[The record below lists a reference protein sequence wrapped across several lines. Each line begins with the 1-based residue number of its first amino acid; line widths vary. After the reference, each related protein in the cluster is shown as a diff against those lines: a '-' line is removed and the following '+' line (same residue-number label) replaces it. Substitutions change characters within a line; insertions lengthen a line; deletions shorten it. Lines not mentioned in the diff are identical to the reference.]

1 MQHKEQFGY
10 LTVACNTNKVN
21 YLELAYIQ
29 ALNVKKTQKHNK
41 FAVVVDESTN
51 KLIEEKHK
59 ITFDYIIVA
68 PDNKFGPFGTEAFLF
83 ELTPFKETIKIESDL
98 LFTRSIDHWIN
109 GFRLQDIVLSIGC
122 RNYKQEKSAARKYR
136 KIFDDNNL
144 PDVYNGLM
152 YFRFT
157 KTTKVFFDKVKEIFT
172 NWNQVVKTLKNCN
185 EETPSTDLVFAIAAL
200 IIGKENCTLPTLDFV
215 NFVHM
220 KSAINDFAAEL
231 NFNEVFVTEF
241 DQGMIRVNNINQYH
255 PFHYYDKNF
264 VSKEMIEY
272 YEQ

>member
-1 MQHKEQFGY
+1 MQHKEQLGY
-10 LTVACNTNKVN
+10 LTVACNTDKVN

-41 FAVVVDESTN
+41 FAVVVDEATN
-51 KLIEEKHK
+51 KLIEEKHR
-59 ITFDYIIVA
+59 IAFDYIIVA
-68 PDNKFGPFGTEAFLF
+68 PDNNFGPFGVEAFLF
-83 ELTPFKETIKIESDL
+83 ELTPFKETIKLESDL
-98 LFTRSIDHWIN
+98 LFTRSIDHWVN
-109 GFRLQDIVLSIGC
+109 GFRLRDIVLSVGC
-122 RNYKQEKSAARKYR
+122 KNYKQQQSAVRKYR

-172 NWNQVVKTLKNCN
+172 NWNQIVTTLKNCN
-185 EETPSTDLVFAIAAL
+185 EEPSTDLVFAIAAL

-241 DQGMIRVNNINQYH
+241 DKGMIRVNNINQYH